1 MAYVFAISFVA
12 AVGGFLYGYDG
23 GIIIGANLFLRE
35 QFQLSDVGWAFASTS
50 MVVGAITGPFLGAW
64 VCDRFGRKNTFII
77 ASVLFSVS
85 AVFTAIPRDIVT
97 FNIFRFVGG
106 VGVGLCSI
114 ASPMYIAE
122 VAPPRIRGALGI
134 LYQLALVVGALCSLV
149 VSYFLAQHL
158 PESVSWRWMFF
169 SETVAIAGFAIC
181 LFFIPRSPRW
191 LAQRGRDGQ
200 ALEIL
205 TRIDGPEHARK
216 ELAEIRESLDQETG
230 TFSELLQ
237 PGIRFAL
244 GIGILLALFNNL
256 TGFSAISHY
265 IPALFLKSGFS
276 EKSEAILQGLI
287 VYGFMGV
294 LTLVSIGLVDRFGRR
309 RLWMFSSLFMLAAL
323 VITASVFHY
332 EMKGKLVLF
341 AILLV
346 TIPHALGLGPL
357 PWLMM
362 SELFPTRIRARAVA
376 ITTTVLWTAGF
387 TGSFIFPPLMG
398 FAERQFGS
406 VGPAFLLFAVVNVF
420 SFLFGW
426 KWLPETKGRTLE
438 EIADSWKTG

>member
-169 SETVAIAGFAIC
+169 SET
-181 LFFIPRSPRW
+181 
-191 LAQRGRDGQ
+191 GRHCRVRH
-200 ALEIL
+200 L
-205 TRIDGPEHARK
+205 
-216 ELAEIRESLDQETG
+216 
-230 TFSELLQ
+230 
-237 PGIRFAL
+237 
-244 GIGILLALFNNL
+244 
-256 TGFSAISHY
+256 
-265 IPALFLKSGFS
+265 
-276 EKSEAILQGLI
+276 
-287 VYGFMGV
+287 
-294 LTLVSIGLVDRFGRR
+294 
-309 RLWMFSSLFMLAAL
+309 
-323 VITASVFHY
+323 SVFHPQ
-332 EMKGKLVLF
+332 EPQV
-341 AILLV
+341 A
-346 TIPHALGLGPL
+346 GPEG
-357 PWLMM
+357 PRRAG
-362 SELFPTRIRARAVA
+362 TRNSDQDRWSRACEKRAGGDPGV
-376 ITTTVLWTAGF
+376 
-387 TGSFIFPPLMG
+387 TGSGNRYLLRAASARYPIRPGYRYP
-398 FAERQFGS
+398 FGP
-406 VGPAFLLFAVVNVF
+406 VQQPHRF
-420 SFLFGW
+420 
-426 KWLPETKGRTLE
+426 
-438 EIADSWKTG
+438 